1 MQAGGKHGEQSNCAK
16 KLYHVSD
23 NTSGEVEETL
33 MEYEFQQDV
42 EFPFSFTSLSSSDI
56 FVETNQVL

>member
-1 MQAGGKHGEQSNCAK
+1 MQAGGKHDEQSTCAK
-16 KLYHVSD
+16 KLYQVSD
-23 NTSGEVEETL
+23 NTSGEVEEIL